1 MIKNYK
7 LAETWHLLEGR
18 YVELFKIICI
28 SIIGSAVMSLICIA
42 PLVGLFLFIFV
53 INPVFMGCILL
64 LIKHLLSADADIG
77 IKSEHIS
84 KAINDSCSDCKRL
97 IISTLFPFYK
107 LTLFSLFFVFFCMFV
122 FAGFV
127 VIAQISASMAVMATF
142 LIPIIIVC
150 ISICCFMILASISI
164 SIYARLIS
172 VIVGNDTTYQFEKD
186 LKKANNKKIWW
197 FLIPLVGE
205 YLVQVSMTKSAI
217 EYYRTSIS
225 EEI

>member
-107 LTLFSLFFVFFCMFV
+107 LTLFSLFFCFFLYVRFCGICSHSSDISFNGCYGNISHTDYHRMYFYLL
-122 FAGFV
+122 FYDFGF
-127 VIAQISASMAVMATF
+127 
-142 LIPIIIVC
+142 
-150 ISICCFMILASISI
+150 
-164 SIYARLIS
+164 
-172 VIVGNDTTYQFEKD
+172 YQHFD
-186 LKKANNKKIWW
+186 LCKAN
-197 FLIPLVGE
+197 
-205 YLVQVSMTKSAI
+205 
-217 EYYRTSIS
+217 IS
-225 EEI
+225 HCWQ